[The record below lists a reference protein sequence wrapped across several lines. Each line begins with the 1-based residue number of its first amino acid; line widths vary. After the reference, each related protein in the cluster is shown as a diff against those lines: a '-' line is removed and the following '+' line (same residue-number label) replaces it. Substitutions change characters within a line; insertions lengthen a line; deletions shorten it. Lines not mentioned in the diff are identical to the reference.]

1 MMMKSKGLFVCDIYN
16 TYLFTSE
23 NHTEERKRFIDN
35 LVNIIIK
42 DKLDILYFSF
52 VTNDTIDYL
61 ENTIN
66 DIRYHLPNKIKL
78 IKQYYYNGFIYEEN
92 NYSYDYKYRY
102 EVIENLKK
110 EYKPDIIYYADDSL
124 FNHKLVKDKKIIHF
138 INSSDNDYFNSSEKG
153 LKGINESIEKYIK
166 TSSK

>member
-1 MMMKSKGLFVCDIYN
+1 MKSKGLFVCDIYN
-16 TYLFTSE
+16 TYLSIDD
-23 NHTEERKRFIDN
+23 NHNEERKRFIDN

-66 DIRYHLPNKIKL
+66 DLKYHLPNKIKL
-78 IKQYYYNGFIYEEN
+78 VKQYYYNGYIDGDIN
-92 NYSYDYKYRY
+92 NSYDYKYRY
-102 EVIENLKK
+102 EVIESLKK
-110 EYKPDIIYYADDSL
+110 EYKPDIIYYADDYL

-138 INSSDNDYFNSSEKG
+138 INSDNNNYFNSSNKG
-153 LKGINESIEKYIK
+153 LDGINDAIEKYLK